1 MIIDKKFSIIT
12 YAGSEP
18 LNLMA
23 KDDNIANNPIKNNE
37 WDSLMQAVDSIYG
50 TQRPD
55 NTIPVF
61 WTRRFSSIDS
71 FGNISYR
78 YAPHPESTLTQ
89 LNFKGSYYI
98 ILRDSS
104 LVPLR
109 IPFNGSLGNLVLGY
123 VNTEDPPLVSP
134 ALPDI
139 TLDKDSFEYVF
150 KPQIINL
157 VPYESYSYSWKVISA
172 NWPVVA
178 NALSGVLKPASA
190 TGTINSSMT
199 FCPTTGE
206 CSNNILPY
214 SLPEEC
220 SLEQSKDPYITLQL
234 SIKPE
239 AAGAESLGDPFTIT
253 CDDCLPRPRINIS
266 GIDNSLVVEPTDDAS
281 PTPSYSFQLTFN
293 NLELDTEY
301 SYQIETLKVDWPIV
315 YVSPISGSFVNKSSN
330 TLPIDGKFYF
340 CPSTGLCPPNN
351 TTIPNY
357 SIPPYPKFLTSEAEY
372 NISIRASLSADPTC
386 GSLPTIY
393 SDIHTIRY
401 KKS

>member
-12 YAGSEP
+12 YAGSLP
-18 LNLMA
+18 LNLVA
-23 KDDNIANNPIKNNE
+23 KDANIANNPIKNNE
-37 WDSLMQAVDSIYG
+37 WDRMIQAVDTIYA

-61 WTRRFSSIDS
+61 WTRRFSSVDS
-71 FGNISYR
+71 FGNVSYR
-78 YAPHPESTLTQ
+78 YAPHPESTLTK
-89 LNFKGSYYI
+89 LDSKGSYYI

-104 LVPLR
+104 LTPLK
-109 IPFNGSLGNLVLGY
+109 IPSNGSLVLGY
-123 VNTEDPPLVSP
+123 ADTEDLPLLSP
-134 ALPDI
+134 SLPDI

-150 KPQIINL
+150 KPQIVNL
-157 VPYESYSYSWKVISA
+157 KPYESYSYSWNVISA

-178 NALSGVLKPASA
+178 NTLSGVLRPASA

-206 CSNNILPY
+206 CSDNILSY
-214 SLPEEC
+214 SLPDEC

-234 SIKPE
+234 SIKSD
-239 AAGAESLGDPFTIT
+239 ATGAESLGDPFTIT
-253 CDDCLPRPRINIS
+253 CDDCLPRPRVNVS
-266 GIDNSLVVEPTDDAS
+266 GIGNSLVVEPTDDAS

-301 SYQIETLKVDWPIV
+301 SYEIETLRADWPIV
-315 YVSPISGSFVNKSSN
+315 YVSPVSGSFVNKSSN
-330 TLPIDGKFYF
+330 TLPVDGKFYF

-372 NISIRASLSADPTC
+372 NISIRASLSADPAC

>member
-1 MIIDKKFSIIT
+1 MIVDKKFSIIT
-12 YAGSEP
+12 YAGSLP

-23 KDDNIANNPIKNNE
+23 KDANIANNPIKNNE
-37 WDSLMQAVDSIYG
+37 WDRMIQAVDTIYS

-55 NTIPVF
+55 NSIPVF
-61 WTRRFSSIDS
+61 WTRRFSSVDS
-71 FGNISYR
+71 FGNVSYR
-78 YAPHPESTLTQ
+78 YAPHPESTLTT
-89 LNFKGSYYI
+89 LDSKGSYYI

-104 LVPLR
+104 LTPLK
-109 IPFNGSLGNLVLGY
+109 IPSNGSLVLGY
-123 VNTEDPPLVSP
+123 ADTEDLPLVSP
-134 ALPDI
+134 ALPD
-139 TLDKDSFEYVF
+139 TVLDKDSFEYIF

-157 VPYESYSYSWKVISA
+157 KPYESYSYSWNVISA

-178 NALSGVLKPASA
+178 NTLSGVLKPASA

-206 CSNNILPY
+206 CSDSILPY
-214 SLPEEC
+214 TLPADC
-220 SLEQSKDPYITLQL
+220 SLEQNKDPSITLQL
-234 SIKPE
+234 SVKSDST
-239 AAGAESLGDPFTIT
+239 GAESFGDAFTIT

-266 GIDNSLVVEPTDDAS
+266 GIDNNLVAEPTDDTS

-301 SYQIETLKVDWPIV
+301 SYELETLRVDWPIV
-315 YVSPISGSFVNKSSN
+315 YVSPVSGSFVNKSSN
-330 TLPIDGKFYF
+330 VLPIDGKFYF